1 MEVKYKVL
9 YQKMM
14 DDLKDSGM
22 WIEWACSLK
31 SSNREV
37 ADYLIKSANIRLKEN
52 YKDSK
57 KWFEYIADKDSK
69 DVGRCMKETFVE
81 EFDEWCDSLMRK
93 IDKYELIEEK
103 TKEEE

>member
-1 MEVKYKVL
+1 MEVKYKAL

-22 WIEWACSLK
+22 WIEWACLLK
-31 SSNREV
+31 NSNREV

-69 DVGRCMKETFVE
+69 GVGRCMKEAFVE

-103 TKEEE
+103 TKEED